1 MVSVE
6 DASAVEPAKIHN
18 IPNLKN
24 FSETTDDKSTRAECS
39 LSNPSIAQPI
49 VVESPKQYLSLE
61 GVCQTAGFINSQNQQ
76 VVKFPSNVRFVVQP
90 VAEDEISKAD
100 DEPHEED
107 GSYHHS
113 THSFTFSGGNAS
125 ADDINGHY
133 SM

>member
-1 MVSVE
+1 
-6 DASAVEPAKIHN
+6 
-18 IPNLKN
+18 
-24 FSETTDDKSTRAECS
+24 